1 MSNTLK
7 MGFKLLLI
15 TALATFALALTNM
28 ITKDPIQA
36 QRDLANNK
44 ARMEV
49 LNGADDFSPLEVSLS
64 DYPKVLEVYEGFKDG
79 ESVGYTLK
87 VANTGYGDD
96 IVVIVGIQNDGEL
109 GGIRIVQHAET
120 PGLGAKAAEPEFYEQ
135 YRGKTAQSQLADD
148 EISAITGATVTS
160 SAVTSA
166 VNTAI
171 DYFQTE
177 LVTGGD
183 SQ

>member
-7 MGFKLLLI
+7 MGLKLLLI
-15 TALATFALALTNM
+15 TALATFALALTNI
-28 ITKDPIQA
+28 ITKEPIQA
-36 QRDLANNK
+36 QRDSANNI

-49 LNGADDFSPLEVSLS
+49 LGAAEEFSPIEVSAV
-64 DYPKVLEVYEGFKDG
+64 DYPKVLEVYEGLKDG
-79 ESVGYTLK
+79 ETVGYTLK
-87 VANTGYGDD
+87 VVNTGYGDN
-96 IVVIVGIQNDGEL
+96 IVVIVGIQTDGVL

-135 YRGKTAQSQLADD
+135 YRGKSAQGQLTDD
-148 EISAITGATVTS
+148 EISAVTGATVTS
-160 SAVTSA
+160 SAVTGA

-177 LVTGGD
+177 LVSGGD